1 MTGNYYQVV
10 LKTGKT
16 HPSLYVNVQTAIKKV
31 GTENI
36 KQIKEIRKELVD
48 TKYTEIVGVMNI
60 D

>member
-1 MTGNYYQVV
+1 MTGNYYQVI

-16 HPSLYVNVQTAIKKV
+16 YPSLYVSIQTAIKKV
-31 GTENI
+31 GAENI

-48 TKYTEIVGVMNI
+48 TKYTEILGVMNI